1 LVNYQNKSDI
11 KLPITWDEERNLEL
25 NKYLEVFEDFIK
37 LLFIDETNLEAIT
50 KQFFIAIDSA

>member
-1 LVNYQNKSDI
+1 LENYQNKSDI
-11 KLPITWDEERNLEL
+11 KLPTNWDQEKNLEL
-25 NKYLEVFEDFIK
+25 NRYLEVFEDFIK